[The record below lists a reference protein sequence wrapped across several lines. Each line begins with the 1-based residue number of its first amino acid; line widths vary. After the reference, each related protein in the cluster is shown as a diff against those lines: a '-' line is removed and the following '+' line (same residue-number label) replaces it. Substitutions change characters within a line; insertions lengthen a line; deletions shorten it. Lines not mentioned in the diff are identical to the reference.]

1 MIVAHVF
8 LAPYTLPV
16 PFWLYLYG
24 CAAALVLSFALL
36 AYLGSSGP
44 VHDHRE
50 RYELLGGPSSRAMW
64 RWAITVLRA
73 GSLAALG
80 LTIAA
85 GLGGP
90 ANPMVNV
97 GMTLFWV
104 CFLLAF
110 TYLTLVVGDLYEWIS
125 PWRTLATALH
135 DAGVDVDRARLAY
148 PRAASYWPAVLFYV
162 ALVWIE
168 LFALPRP
175 FTLAVALA
183 TYSVVTV
190 AGVFVFG
197 RTVWFRHGEVFAVF
211 FRIIGALAPIEYV
224 PTPDD
229 DAPLVLLRRPLSGA
243 LQERADDTSLV
254 LFIMFM
260 LSSTT
265 YDAIHETYL
274 WIAWYWQR
282 LLPVLQPLWGTDM
295 ISAQAALTT
304 GYWWYQ
310 WLGLAASPV
319 LYLMLFLAVL
329 RIAVAL
335 TRARITL
342 SALSSVF
349 AFSLVP
355 IAVAYHATHYIPS
368 MLQQLPSLMPG
379 LADPF
384 GRGWQLLPFRYSP
397 AAPLPMSV
405 VWHLQV
411 ATLLGGHVAGVY
423 LAHRAALGIFPTRL
437 QSVGSQLP
445 MLVLMVGYT
454 CFGLWVLSLPL
465 GVPQI
470 VPTGG

>member
-36 AYLGSSGP
+36 AYLASSGP
-44 VHDHRE
+44 VHDYGE
-50 RYELLGGPSSRAMW
+50 RYELVAGASSRAIW
-64 RWAITVLRA
+64 RWVIRVVRA
-73 GSLAALG
+73 ASFSALA

-85 GLGGP
+85 GIGGP
-90 ANPMVNV
+90 TNPMLNV

-110 TYLTLVVGDLYEWIS
+110 AYLTLVVGDLYEWIS
-125 PWRTLATALH
+125 PWRTLITALQY
-135 DAGVDVDRARLAY
+135 AGMDVDRSRLPY
-148 PRAASYWPAVLFYV
+148 PRAVSYWPAVAFYV
-162 ALVWIE
+162 ALVWME

-175 FTLAVALA
+175 FTLAVSLA
-183 TYSVVTV
+183 IYSVVTV
-190 AGVFVFG
+190 AGVFAFG
-197 RTVWFRHGEVFAVF
+197 RTIWFRHGEVFAVF
-211 FRIIGALAPIEYV
+211 FRIIGALAPIEYLSAA
-224 PTPDD
+224 DD
-229 DAPLVLLRRPLSGA
+229 DTPRVLLRRPLSGA
-243 LQERADDTSLV
+243 LQERADDISLV

-282 LLPVLQPLWGTDM
+282 LLPLLQPLWGTDL
-295 ISAQAALTT
+295 ISAQRALTT

-310 WLGLAASPV
+310 WLGLVASPV
-319 LYLMLFLAVL
+319 FYLILYLTVL
-329 RIAVAL
+329 GTAVAL
-335 TRARITL
+335 TGARTSL
-342 SALSSVF
+342 NALSSVF

-355 IAVAYHATHYIPS
+355 IAVAYHATHYVPS

-397 AAPLPMSV
+397 AAPLPMAV

-411 ATLLGGHVAGVY
+411 AVLLGGHVVGVY
-423 LAHRAALGIFPTRL
+423 LAHLAALGTFPTRL
-437 QSVGSQLP
+437 QSIGSQLP

-454 CFGLWVLSLPL
+454 CLGLWVLSLPL
-465 GVPQI
+465 GLPQI